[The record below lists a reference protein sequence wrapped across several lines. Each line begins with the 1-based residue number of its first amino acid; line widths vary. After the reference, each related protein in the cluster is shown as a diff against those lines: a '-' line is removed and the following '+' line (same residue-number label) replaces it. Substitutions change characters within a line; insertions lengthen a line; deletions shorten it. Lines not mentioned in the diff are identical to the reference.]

1 MSGKTIEAPS
11 GAVGGATAEI
21 IKKVRKIEI
30 KARGLSSNVFAGQYH
45 SAFKG
50 RGMAFSEVR
59 EYQYGDDVRDIDWN
73 VTARF
78 NKPYVK
84 VFEEERE
91 LTVMLMIDVS
101 GSLDFG
107 TQRQMKRDMVTEI
120 AATLAF
126 SAIQNNDKIGVI
138 FFSDKVEKYI
148 PPKKGRKH
156 ILYIIREM
164 LDFHADSRRT
174 DIGQAVEFLTSVSK
188 RRCTAFLMSDLYV
201 RQDFLQQLTI
211 ANRKHD
217 VVAIQVYDKRARELP
232 DVGLMKVVDAETGF
246 EQYVDT
252 GSRRL
257 RESYRRYW
265 LTRQSQ
271 LQETFAK
278 SNVDS
283 ISIAT
288 DEDYVKSLLGLFK
301 QRG

>member
-1 MSGKTIEAPS
+1 MDTSDIL
-11 GAVGGATAEI
+11 
-21 IKKVRKIEI
+21 KKVRQIEI
-30 KARGLSSNVFAGQYH
+30 KTKGLCNNIFAGEYH

-59 EYQYGDDVRDIDWN
+59 EYQYGDDIRDIEWN

-91 LTVMLMIDVS
+91 LTVMLLIDVS

-107 TQRQMKRDMVTEI
+107 TQKQTKREMVTEI

-138 FFSDKVEKYI
+138 FFSDRVEKFI
-148 PPKKGRKH
+148 PPQKGRKH
-156 ILYIIREM
+156 ILYIIREL
-164 LDFHADSRRT
+164 LDFKPESNRT
-174 DIGQAVEFLTSVSK
+174 NIGFALQYMTQAIK
-188 RRCTAFLMSDLYV
+188 RRCTAFLISDFIDMN
-201 RQDFLQQLTI
+201 DFCQSLSI

-217 VVAIQVYDKRARELP
+217 VVAIQVYDKRVAELP
-232 DVGLMKVVDAETGF
+232 NIGLVKMRDAETG
-246 EQYVDT
+246 VDLVIDT
-252 GSRRL
+252 GSKKVRDAQ
-257 RESYRRYW
+257 YRW
-265 LTRQSQ
+265 WTNMNMKLKD
-271 LQETFAK
+271 TFNR

-283 ISIAT
+283 VSIRT
-288 DEDYVKSLLGLFK
+288 DQDYVSSLMSLFA